1 MNRPP
6 TLDIFGVTIPV
17 RWLRRR
23 PAWVNPKA
31 VYGGC
36 DFDGKVPRIWIW
48 TGADDAEQRSSL
60 LHELGHL
67 ALYMKRVNLSDDDE
81 ETAVSA
87 IEDVVDDVLT
97 NNPALV
103 DLFRNEG

>member
-31 VYGGC
+31 VYGG
-36 DFDGKVPRIWIW
+36 
-48 TGADDAEQRSSL
+48 
-60 LHELGHL
+60 
-67 ALYMKRVNLSDDDE
+67 
-81 ETAVSA
+81 
-87 IEDVVDDVLT
+87 
-97 NNPALV
+97 
-103 DLFRNEG
+103 